1 MSQILK
7 IAPNASLKDHTNR
20 IRNILEDGGVIAF
33 PTDTYY
39 GLGVNPFNR
48 KGIRRIFEIKSR
60 RANKPLL
67 VLVASEAQIDQL
79 VQNRSQQANRLI
91 KKFWPAPLT
100 LIFNAVP
107 ELPDILT
114 ANTGKVGIR
123 LPGNKWTRR
132 LVKAVGCPLT
142 ATSANRNNEANL
154 QTAEEVEQTFGT
166 EIDLII
172 DPGPAPGGKVSTLL
186 DTTVSP
192 PVLIRRGAVTQQEIE
207 LSTKECILV
216 S

>member
-1 MSQILK
+1 M
-7 IAPNASLKDHTNR
+7 
-20 IRNILEDGGVIAF
+20 IAF

-39 GLGVNPFNR
+39 GLGVNPFNI
-48 KGIRRIFEIKSR
+48 KGIHRIFEIKSR
-60 RANKPLL
+60 NANKPLL
-67 VLVASEAQIDQL
+67 VLIASEAQVDQL
-79 VQNRSQQANRLI
+79 AQSRSQEANGLI
-91 KKFWPAPLT
+91 KEFWPAPLT

-114 ANTGKVGIR
+114 ANTGKVAIR

-142 ATSANRNNEANL
+142 ATSANRNNEADL

-172 DPGPAPGGKVSTLL
+172 DPGPAPGGNVSTLI

-192 PVLIRRGAVTQQEIE
+192 PVLLRHGAVTQQEIE
-207 LSTKECILV
+207 SSDTERSLAP
-216 S
+216 